1 MNAVSTFDIHDAAS
15 VCRTP
20 IHEFFEQNW
29 SALRNA
35 AKFLGGRSAVLEAER
50 LFEDLSH
57 SLKIGV
63 HTWRR
68 LERMMRRL
76 ELDDDSVSEDVLL
89 YVIDPSDPVV
99 RPFFVRTPPLPRTCQ
114 PGSGEN
120 SLFG

>member
-1 MNAVSTFDIHDAAS
+1 MNAVSTFDIHDATS

-35 AKFLGGRSAVLEAER
+35 AEFLGGRCAVLEAER

-76 ELDDDSVSEDVLL
+76 ELDDDRASGDGLL
-89 YVIDPSDPVV
+89 HVIDPSDPIVDEICLLADGL
-99 RPFFVRTPPLPRTCQ
+99 RHAIDQMFPEPHPI
-114 PGSGEN
+114 
-120 SLFG
+120 

>member
-1 MNAVSTFDIHDAAS
+1 MNAVSTFDIHDATS

-35 AKFLGGRSAVLEAER
+35 AEFLGGRCAVLEAER

-76 ELDDDSVSEDVLL
+76 ELDDDRASGDGLL
-89 YVIDPSDPVV
+89 HVIDPSDPIVDEICLLADGL
-99 RPFFVRTPPLPRTCQ
+99 RNAIDQMFPEPHPI
-114 PGSGEN
+114 
-120 SLFG
+120 